1 MGSIIGTIVAFAIVF
16 GILVFVHE
24 FGHFFIAKLMGI
36 RVEVFSWGYGKRLVG
51 VKKGETDYR
60 ISLIPMGGYVK
71 FTGEDFSEQDKADDP
86 RSFMAKK
93 RWQRFLVL
101 FMGSAMNLF
110 LAVALLAFI
119 NMVGVSEPA
128 YQEKAPVIGYIEP
141 GSPAAKADF
150 KVDDRILGIEGKKM
164 ESWSDVEMM
173 IQTKPDRT
181 LQTKVKRNGKTLTV
195 PLNTGSRTKYEMG
208 YAGFFAKIKAQIQ
221 KVQPDSPAQK
231 AGIKP
236 GDMILAANGQPVYLY
251 QLQEIIKNNPGKELQ
266 LRIQRGKE
274 KLTLEVIPKKEKG
287 NVKIGVVFSPH
298 TEIKKYGF
306 FSAFVQSVNR
316 NIEITIMVFNFI
328 EDLFTGEAS
337 TRQLGGPIAIANF
350 SYTAFQMGFMAM
362 VGWIAIISLNLGIIN
377 LFPIPV
383 LDGGQIFV
391 LMFEGLLRRDFSP
404 KVKQIVMQIG
414 FVIFIF
420 LIVFVVLNDLVKM
433 LPQGWESLIP
443 W

>member
-24 FGHFFIAKLMGI
+24 FGHFFTAKLMGI

-60 ISLIPMGGYVK
+60 VSLIPMGGYVK
-71 FTGEDFSEQDKADDP
+71 FTGEDFFEEKEAEDP

-110 LAVALLAFI
+110 LAVALMAFI

-128 YQEKAPVIGYIEP
+128 YQDKAPVIGYIEQ
-141 GSPAAKADF
+141 GSPAEEANF
-150 KVDDRILGIEGKKM
+150 KVGDRILSIEGKKM
-164 ESWSDVEMM
+164 EAWEDVEMM
-173 IQTKPDRT
+173 IGAKPDRT
-181 LQTKVKRNGKTLTV
+181 LRVEVKREGKSLV
-195 PLNTGSRTKYEMG
+195 IPLKTGSRTKYDMG
-208 YAGFFAKIKAQIQ
+208 YAGFFGKIRAQVQ
-221 KVQPDSPAQK
+221 KVQPHSPAQK

-236 GDMILAANGQPVYLY
+236 GDAILAVNGQPVYIH
-251 QLQEIIKNNPGKELQ
+251 QLQDLIKKNPGEELQ

-274 KLTLEVIPKKEKG
+274 KLTVEVTPQRKEGK
-287 NVKIGVVFSPH
+287 VQIGVGFSYL
-298 TEIKKYGF
+298 TEMKKYGF
-306 FSAFVQSVNR
+306 FSAFAQSVNR
-316 NIEITIMVFNFI
+316 NIELTIMVFNFI

-362 VGWIAIISLNLGIIN
+362 VGWIALISLQLGIIN

-420 LIVFVVLNDLVKM
+420 LIAFVILNDVVKR
-433 LPQGWESLIP
+433 LPQGWGSLIP